1 MEIKRNEA
9 TSNRPKGDRVIDAS
23 YIFSDISS
31 FIDQLQD
38 EKAWSSNDRNGIT
51 IFKSDNISIV
61 ISAFKSGAVISENE
75 VEGYLTIQMIKG
87 QGTFSTYDGD
97 TLLSENQLVAL
108 HPHVVHSF
116 KASNDC
122 VVLLTTFMKEDTL
135 Y

>member
-23 YIFSDISS
+23 YVFSDISS

-38 EKAWSSNDRNGIT
+38 EKAWNNNDRNGIT
-51 IFKSDNISIV
+51 IFKSDNISLV
-61 ISAFKSGAVISENE
+61 ISAFKTGAVISENE

-87 QGTFSTYDGD
+87 QATFSTYDGD

-116 KASNDC
+116 KANNDC
-122 VVLLTTFMKEDTL
+122 VVLLTTFLKEENL
-135 Y
+135 C

>member
-9 TSNRPKGDRVIDAS
+9 TINRPKGDRVLDAP
-23 YIFSDISS
+23 YVFSDISS

-38 EKAWSSNDRNGIT
+38 EKAWNNNDRNGIT
-51 IFKSDNISIV
+51 IFKSDNISVV
-61 ISAFKSGAVISENE
+61 ISAFKGDALISENE
-75 VEGYLTIQMIKG
+75 VEGFMTIQVIKG
-87 QGTFSTYDGD
+87 KAVFSTVDGD
-97 TLLSENQLVAL
+97 TVLSENQLVAL

-116 KASNDC
+116 KANTDC